1 MIYLLFFYYQI
12 VVDMKTTFLG
22 TAAGRPTL
30 KRNVTSIAIEMD
42 NSKIILVDSGEA
54 TLHQFM
60 KSKLK
65 ISNIHTILITH
76 LHGDHIYG
84 LPGLC
89 CTMSDVRTD
98 PLHIYGPRGLNK
110 YCDMFRRS
118 VYFDIVVHEIFID
131 FINVTTI
138 KTSTFRYIIE
148 ACHVRHTTE
157 CYAYSITKSRI
168 KPKIIIEK
176 LQPIINANKE
186 AITEMGISPPNKI
199 IDSLIKNKE
208 VFIEKTNVIIKLEDF
223 IRHDSSFKIIIAMDN
238 SNCDNMIKYFHKCNV
253 LIHESTFNIL
263 NGMTREE
270 IDTLTK
276 MAITRGHSTNVM
288 AAKNANKIIS
298 SHLILTHFSNRYEI
312 NDAGIMVDEDK
323 IIEACYEYDTHYQGK
338 VHLAYD
344 FSEFSLN

>member
-1 MIYLLFFYYQI
+1 
-12 VVDMKTTFLG
+12 MKTTFLG
-22 TAAGRPTL
+22 TAAGRPTP

-89 CTMSDVRTD
+89 CTMSDVRTE

-118 VYFDIVVHEIFID
+118 VYFEIVVHEIVGD
-131 FINVTTI
+131 MADVTTL
-138 KTSTFRYIIE
+138 KTSTFSYLIE
-148 ACHVRHTTE
+148 ACHVKHTTE
-157 CYAYSITKSRI
+157 CYAYSITKSRL

-176 LQPIINANKE
+176 LQPIINVNKD
-186 AITEMGISPPNKI
+186 AILEMGIKPPNKI
-199 IDSLIKNKE
+199 IDSLIKNRE
-208 VFIEKTNVIIKLEDF
+208 VLIEKTNVILKLDDF
-223 IRHDSSFKIIIAMDN
+223 IKDDMPFKIIVAMDN
-238 SNCDNMIKYFHKCNV
+238 YNCDNIKKYFHTCDV

-263 NGMTREE
+263 PGMASSE
-270 IDTLTK
+270 IDSITK
-276 MAITRGHSTNVM
+276 MAVTRGHSTNIM
-288 AAKNANKIIS
+288 AARNAAKLECA
-298 SHLILTHFSNRYEI
+298 HLILTHFSNRYEI

-323 IIEACYEYDTHYQGK
+323 IVEACYDTYYQGK
-338 VHLAYD
+338 VHVAYD
-344 FSEFSLN
+344 FSEFSFN